1 MILNNQEWLLAIFK
15 KKGLTPTGKLEFATI
30 DGIDSALAQ
39 ALNEAFDSQVV
50 SFNDRTNQSF
60 REFLKRTPRDR
71 ITLGTFSDVKE
82 WLSSFEADRAG
93 RKDTASASPV
103 NKLAM
108 PLVNLS
114 RSPAFSIYEGE
125 LCRDNY
131 DEGHVTNENDEIEAL
146 VSTIPFSLE
155 YSLWIASDEKES
167 LGMVTTALAFWLRM
181 YASLGQA
188 SFTHRA
194 NVGGYEI
201 PGTCYIEGQKTIAFQ
216 DLTTGTA
223 DNRLFAVGLN
233 LTVVAELPILA
244 YMQQTTGTIT
254 VKAKIL
260 EE

>member
-50 SFNDRTNQSF
+50 SFNDRINQSF

-93 RKDTASASPV
+93 RKDTAS
-103 NKLAM
+103 
-108 PLVNLS
+108 
-114 RSPAFSIYEGE
+114 
-125 LCRDNY
+125 
-131 DEGHVTNENDEIEAL
+131 
-146 VSTIPFSLE
+146 
-155 YSLWIASDEKES
+155 
-167 LGMVTTALAFWLRM
+167 
-181 YASLGQA
+181 
-188 SFTHRA
+188 
-194 NVGGYEI
+194 
-201 PGTCYIEGQKTIAFQ
+201 TCYIEGQKSIAFQ